1 MEIIQSVTMTTM
13 SSVESTT
20 INLFLDS
27 EFRYVLIP
35 VSYIIFFILGLI
47 SNLYVLFV
55 LRCLH
60 QAKAMGE
67 IHIYMTNLTIAD
79 LLFVC
84 ALPFWID
91 YYMREGD
98 WVYGDFMCRVTG
110 TFFFINTYGTILFL
124 AAISI
129 NRYWAVTRPLDAAS
143 SDHRIRG
150 IIVCI
155 CIWAFIV
162 AMSVPFLVSPG
173 INVHRKNNTDIRR
186 CFEGYQGGTNDKKK
200 KVVVTHFLIIGLF
213 FVVFL
218 LIVMCNILIAR
229 SLIFKNSPQ
238 SESQSSGTQSK
249 KPNLTSTFKRPTGV
263 KRRALQMLLAVVGVF
278 VLCFLPHH
286 VVQGPW
292 VLAVLEIEDGFGHVN
307 YNETTRQLLS
317 DAHQI
322 TLVLM
327 GLNCILDP
335 VVYYFAT
342 GKFRGLI
349 KARIKKL
356 IPCTQ
361 TQSYHLNQP
370 ASPVWTLGGNQRPHI
385 KATKAGRQ
393 DQTPHTERSSVV
405 IA

>member
-1 MEIIQSVTMTTM
+1 MNETTGNTNK
-13 SSVESTT
+13 ST
-20 INLFLDS
+20 FLDS

-35 VSYIIFFILGLI
+35 VFYIIFFILGFI

-55 LRCLH
+55 LRCLR

-98 WVYGDFMCRVTG
+98 WVYGDVMCRVTG
-110 TFFFINTYGTILFL
+110 TFFFTNTYGTILFL

-129 NRYWAVTRPLDAAS
+129 NRCWAVTRPLDAAS
-143 SDHRIRG
+143 SDRRLRG
-150 IIVCI
+150 IIVCFFN
-155 CIWAFIV
+155 WVFVV
-162 AMSVPFLVSPG
+162 AISIPVLITEG
-173 INVHRKNNTDIRR
+173 INVDQKNVRR
-186 CFEGYQGGTNDKKK
+186 CFEGYQNQTKEKKQT
-200 KVVVTHFLIIGLF
+200 VAVTHFLIIGLF
-213 FVVFL
+213 FVVFS
-218 LIVMCNILIAR
+218 LIVICNILIAR
-229 SLIFKNSPQ
+229 VLIYKSSPQ
-238 SESQSSGTQSK
+238 SEIQSSGTQSK
-249 KPNLTSTFKRPTGV
+249 TPNVMSTFKQRAGV

-286 VVQGPW
+286 IVQGPW
-292 VLAVLEIEDGFGHVN
+292 VLAVLEIEDGFGHVK
-307 YNETTRQLLS
+307 YSKTTRQSLS

-342 GKFRGLI
+342 GTFRGLI
-349 KARIKKL
+349 KSHITKL
-356 IPCTQ
+356 ITFTQ

-370 ASPVWTLGGNQRPHI
+370 ASPV
-385 KATKAGRQ
+385 
-393 DQTPHTERSSVV
+393 
-405 IA
+405 

>member
-1 MEIIQSVTMTTM
+1 MTTM

-20 INLFLDS
+20 INSSESLFLDS
-27 EFRYVLIP
+27 PFRYVLIP
-35 VSYIIFFILGLI
+35 VFYIVFFILGFI

-60 QAKAMGE
+60 QAKAIKE

-91 YYMREGD
+91 YYIREGD
-98 WVYGDFMCRVTG
+98 WVYKDMCQVTG

-129 NRYWAVTRPLDAAS
+129 SRCWAVTRPLDAAS
-143 SDHRIRG
+143 SDRRIRG

-155 CIWAFIV
+155 CIWVFV
-162 AMSVPFLVSPG
+162 LAMSVPFLVSPE
-173 INVHRKNNTDIRR
+173 NNENSKNNTDKRR
-186 CFEGYQGGTNDKKK
+186 CFEGYQNESKEKKK
-200 KVVVTHFLIIGLF
+200 TLAVIHFLIIGLF

-218 LIVMCNILIAR
+218 LIVICNILIAR
-229 SLIFKNSPQ
+229 VLIYKNSPQ
-238 SESQSSGTQSK
+238 SKIQSSETESK
-249 KPNLTSTFKRPTGV
+249 TPNVMSTFKQLAGV

-286 VVQGPW
+286 IVQGPW
-292 VLAVLEIEDGFGHVN
+292 VLAVLEIVKYSEA
-307 YNETTRQLLS
+307 TRQSLS

-342 GKFRGLI
+342 GTFRGLI
-349 KARIKKL
+349 KAHFKKL
-356 IPCTQ
+356 ITFTQ
-361 TQSYHLNQP
+361 TQSYHLN
-370 ASPVWTLGGNQRPHI
+370 SGS
-385 KATKAGRQ
+385 KS
-393 DQTPHTERSSVV
+393 ESS
-405 IA
+405 

>member
-1 MEIIQSVTMTTM
+1 MEITQSVTMTTM

-20 INLFLDS
+20 INPFLDS
-27 EFRYVLIP
+27 QFRYVFIP
-35 VSYIIFFILGLI
+35 VFYIIFFILGFI

-55 LRCLH
+55 LCCLR

-110 TFFFINTYGTILFL
+110 TFFFINTYSTILFL

-129 NRYWAVTRPLDAAS
+129 NRCWAVTRPLDAAS
-143 SDHRIRG
+143 SDRRICG

-155 CIWAFIV
+155 CIWVFV
-162 AMSVPFLVSPG
+162 LTMSVPFLVSPG
-173 INVHRKNNTDIRR
+173 INKHSKNNTDIRR
-186 CFEGYQGGTNDKKK
+186 CFEGYQNESKEKKK
-200 KVVVTHFLIIGLF
+200 TVAVTNFLIIGLF
-213 FVVFL
+213 FIVFL

-229 SLIFKNSPQ
+229 VLIYKNSPQ
-238 SESQSSGTQSK
+238 SKIQSSETESK
-249 KPNLTSTFKRPTGV
+249 TPNVTSTFKRPTGV

-286 VVQGPW
+286 IVQGPW
-292 VLAVLEIEDGFGHVN
+292 ALAVLEIEDGFGHVK
-307 YNETTRQLLS
+307 YSETTRQLLS

-349 KARIKKL
+349 KTHIKKL
-356 IPCTQ
+356 ITFTQ
-361 TQSYHLNQP
+361 PQSYHLNQP
-370 ASPVWTLGGNQRPHI
+370 ASPVWILVANQNPPRKP
-385 KATKAGRQ
+385 TKAGVE
-393 DQTPHTERSSVV
+393 DQSQHGGRSSVV

>member
-1 MEIIQSVTMTTM
+1 MTTM

-20 INLFLDS
+20 INSSESLFLDS
-27 EFRYVLIP
+27 PFRYVLIP
-35 VSYIIFFILGLI
+35 VFYIIFFILGFI

-60 QAKAMGE
+60 QAKAIKE

-98 WVYGDFMCRVTG
+98 WVYGDVMCRVTG

-129 NRYWAVTRPLDAAS
+129 NRCWAVTRPLDAAS

-155 CIWAFIV
+155 CIWNQSSFVV
-162 AMSVPFLVSPG
+162 AISIPVLVTEG
-173 INVHRKNNTDIRR
+173 INVDQKNVTR
-186 CFEGYQGGTNDKKK
+186 CFEGYQNQTKEKKHT
-200 KVVVTHFLIIGLF
+200 VAVIHFLIIGLF

-218 LIVMCNILIAR
+218 LIVICNILIAR
-229 SLIFKNSPQ
+229 VLIHKNSPQ
-238 SESQSSGTQSK
+238 SKIQSSETESK
-249 KPNLTSTFKRPTGV
+249 TPNVMSTFKQLAGV
-263 KRRALQMLLAVVGVF
+263 KRRALQMMLAVVGVF

-286 VVQGPW
+286 IVQGPW
-292 VLAVLEIEDGFGHVN
+292 VLAVLQIKDGFGHVK
-307 YNETTRQLLS
+307 YSETTRQSLS

-342 GKFRGLI
+342 GTFRGHI
-349 KARIKKL
+349 KAHITKL
-356 IPCTQ
+356 ITFTQ

-370 ASPVWTLGGNQRPHI
+370 ASPV
-385 KATKAGRQ
+385 
-393 DQTPHTERSSVV
+393 
-405 IA
+405 

>member
-1 MEIIQSVTMTTM
+1 MTQSVTMTTM

-20 INLFLDS
+20 IISTEFLDS
-27 EFRYVLIP
+27 PPRYVFIP
-35 VSYIIFFILGLI
+35 VFYIIFFILGFI

-67 IHIYMTNLTIAD
+67 IHIYMINLTIAD

-91 YYMREGD
+91 YYIREGD
-98 WVYGDFMCRVTG
+98 WVYGDVMCRVTG

-129 NRYWAVTRPLDAAS
+129 NRCWALTRPLDAAS

-150 IIVCI
+150 IIACVF
-155 CIWAFIV
+155 IWAFIV
-162 AMSVPFLVSPG
+162 VMSVPVLVSPG
-173 INVHRKNNTDIRR
+173 INEHRKNNMKILH
-186 CFEGYQGGTNDKKK
+186 CFEGYQNESKEKKK
-200 KVVVTHFLIIGLF
+200 TLAVTHFLIIGLF
-213 FVVFL
+213 FIVFL
-218 LIVMCNILIAR
+218 LIVICNILIAR
-229 SLIFKNSPQ
+229 ILICKNSPQ
-238 SESQSSGTQSK
+238 SEIQSSRTQSK
-249 KPNLTSTFKRPTGV
+249 MPNLTSTFKRPTGV

-286 VVQGPW
+286 IVQGPW
-292 VLAVLEIEDGFGHVN
+292 TLAVLEIVK
-307 YNETTRQLLS
+307 YSETTRKLLS

-349 KARIKKL
+349 KTHITKL
-356 IPCTQ
+356 ITFTQ
-361 TQSYHLNQP
+361 PHLNQP
-370 ASPVWTLGGNQRPHI
+370 ASPVWTLGGNQRSHRKP
-385 KATKAGRQ
+385 TKAGRQ

-405 IA
+405 IT

>member
-1 MEIIQSVTMTTM
+1 CFENNSMNRQK
-13 SSVESTT
+13 
-20 INLFLDS
+20 
-27 EFRYVLIP
+27 FRYVLIP
-35 VSYIIFFILGLI
+35 VSYIVFFILGFI

-55 LRCLH
+55 LRCIH

-91 YYMREGD
+91 YYIREGD
-98 WVYGDFMCRVTG
+98 WVYGDVMCRVTG

-124 AAISI
+124 SAISI

-143 SDHRIRG
+143 SNRRIRG

-155 CIWAFIV
+155 CIWVFVLTI
-162 AMSVPFLVSPG
+162 SVPFLVSPG

-200 KVVVTHFLIIGLF
+200 KVAVTHFLIIGLF

-218 LIVMCNILIAR
+218 LIVICNVLIAQ
-229 SLIFKNSPQ
+229 SLISKNSPQ
-238 SESQSSGTQSK
+238 SE
-249 KPNLTSTFKRPTGV
+249 RV

-286 VVQGPW
+286 IVQGPW
-292 VLAVLEIEDGFGHVN
+292 ALAVLEIEDGFGHMK
-307 YNETTRQLLS
+307 YSETTRQLLN

-342 GKFRGLI
+342 GKFRGQI
-349 KARIKKL
+349 KAHIKKL

-361 TQSYHLNQP
+361 TRKQQQCRQH
-370 ASPVWTLGGNQRPHI
+370 THHI
-385 KATKAGRQ
+385 ITAIIITVV
-393 DQTPHTERSSVV
+393 HT
-405 IA
+405 AHGP

>member
-1 MEIIQSVTMTTM
+1 MNETTGNTNK
-13 SSVESTT
+13 ST
-20 INLFLDS
+20 FLDS
-27 EFRYVLIP
+27 QFRYVLIP
-35 VSYIIFFILGLI
+35 VFYIIFFILGFI

-98 WVYGDFMCRVTG
+98 WVYGDVMCRVAG
-110 TFFFINTYGTILFL
+110 TFFFINTYATILFL
-124 AAISI
+124 SAISI
-129 NRYWAVTRPLDAAS
+129 NRYWAVTRPLDPAS
-143 SDHRIRG
+143 SDRRLRG
-150 IIVCI
+150 IIVCVFN
-155 CIWAFIV
+155 WVFV
-162 AMSVPFLVSPG
+162 LAMSVPYLVG
-173 INVHRKNNTDIRR
+173 EENNVEKKNENGAENITR
-186 CFEGYQGGTNDKKK
+186 CFEGYQNVKKEKKK
-200 KVVVTHFLIIGLF
+200 TVAVTHFLIIGLF

-218 LIVMCNILIAR
+218 LIVICNILIAR
-229 SLIFKNSPQ
+229 VLIYKNSRQ
-238 SESQSSGTQSK
+238 SKIQSSETESK
-249 KPNLTSTFKRPTGV
+249 TPNV
-263 KRRALQMLLAVVGVF
+263 MALQMLLAAVGVF

-286 VVQGPW
+286 IVQGPW
-292 VLAVLEIEDGFGHVN
+292 TLAVLEIEDGFGHVN
-307 YNETTRQLLS
+307 YSETTRQLLS

-342 GKFRGLI
+342 GKFRELI
-349 KARIKKL
+349 KAHVTKL
-356 IPCTQ
+356 ITFTQ

-370 ASPVWTLGGNQRPHI
+370 ASP
-385 KATKAGRQ
+385 A
-393 DQTPHTERSSVV
+393 
-405 IA
+405 

>member
-1 MEIIQSVTMTTM
+1 MTQSVTMTTM

-20 INLFLDS
+20 IISTEFLDS
-27 EFRYVLIP
+27 PPRYVFIP
-35 VSYIIFFILGLI
+35 VFYIIFFILGFI

-91 YYMREGD
+91 YYIREGD
-98 WVYGDFMCRVTG
+98 WVYGDVMCRVAG

-150 IIVCI
+150 IIVCVF
-155 CIWAFIV
+155 IWAFIM
-162 AMSVPFLVSPG
+162 AMSVPFLVTPG
-173 INVHRKNNTDIRR
+173 INKDSKNNMKIFH
-186 CFEGYQGGTNDKKK
+186 CFEGYQNESKEKKK
-200 KVVVTHFLIIGLF
+200 TLAVTHFLIIGLF

-218 LIVMCNILIAR
+218 LIVICNILIAR
-229 SLIFKNSPQ
+229 ILICKNSPQ
-238 SESQSSGTQSK
+238 SESQSSGTESK
-249 KPNLTSTFKRPTGV
+249 MPNLTSS
-263 KRRALQMLLAVVGVF
+263 ALQMLLAVVGVF

-286 VVQGPW
+286 IVQGPW

-307 YNETTRQLLS
+307 YSETTRQLLS

-342 GKFRGLI
+342 GKFRELI
-349 KARIKKL
+349 KAHVTKL
-356 IPCTQ
+356 ITFTQ
-361 TQSYHLNQP
+361 THLNQP
-370 ASPVWTLGGNQRPHI
+370 ASPVCTLGGNQMSHRKP
-385 KATKAGRQ
+385 TKAGRQ
-393 DQTPHTERSSVV
+393 DETPHTERSSVV

>member
-1 MEIIQSVTMTTM
+1 MQIND
-13 SSVESTT
+13 SSYK
-20 INLFLDS
+20 
-27 EFRYVLIP
+27 FRYVFIP
-35 VSYIIFFILGLI
+35 VFYIIFFILGFI

-55 LRCLH
+55 LCCLR

-110 TFFFINTYGTILFL
+110 TFFFINTYSTILFL

-129 NRYWAVTRPLDAAS
+129 NRCWAVTRPLDAAS
-143 SDHRIRG
+143 SDRRICG

-155 CIWAFIV
+155 CIWVFV
-162 AMSVPFLVSPG
+162 LTMSVPFLVSPG
-173 INVHRKNNTDIRR
+173 INKHSKNNTDIRR
-186 CFEGYQGGTNDKKK
+186 CFEGYQNESKEKKK
-200 KVVVTHFLIIGLF
+200 TVAVTNFLIIGLF
-213 FVVFL
+213 FIVFL
-218 LIVMCNILIAR
+218 LIVMCNILI
-229 SLIFKNSPQ
+229 
-238 SESQSSGTQSK
+238 SK
-249 KPNLTSTFKRPTGV
+249 TPNVTSTFKRPTGV

-286 VVQGPW
+286 IVQGPW
-292 VLAVLEIEDGFGHVN
+292 ALAVLEIVN
-307 YNETTRQLLS
+307 YSETTRKLLS
-317 DAHQI
+317 DTHQI

-349 KARIKKL
+349 KAHIKK
-356 IPCTQ
+356 IITCTQ
-361 TQSYHLNQP
+361 TQKISLIQHFEPNPISDKIL
-370 ASPVWTLGGNQRPHI
+370 SIL
-385 KATKAGRQ
+385 
-393 DQTPHTERSSVV
+393 
-405 IA
+405 

>member
-1 MEIIQSVTMTTM
+1 MV
-13 SSVESTT
+13 STT
-20 INLFLDS
+20 INPFLDS
-27 EFRYVLIP
+27 QFRYVLIP
-35 VSYIIFFILGLI
+35 VSYIVFFILGFI

-55 LRCLH
+55 LRCIH

-91 YYMREGD
+91 YYIREGD
-98 WVYGDFMCRVTG
+98 WVYGDIMCRVTG

-124 AAISI
+124 SAISI

-143 SDHRIRG
+143 SNRRIRG

-155 CIWAFIV
+155 CIWVFVLTI
-162 AMSVPFLVSPG
+162 SVPFLVSPG
-173 INVHRKNNTDIRR
+173 INVHRKNNTDICR

-200 KVVVTHFLIIGLF
+200 KVAVTHFLIIGLF

-218 LIVMCNILIAR
+218 LIVICNVLIAQR
-229 SLIFKNSPQ
+229 
-238 SESQSSGTQSK
+238 TQSK
-249 KPNLTSTFKRPTGV
+249 K
-263 KRRALQMLLAVVGVF
+263 ALQMLLAVVGVF

-286 VVQGPW
+286 IVQGPW
-292 VLAVLEIEDGFGHVN
+292 ALAVLEIEDGFGHVK
-307 YNETTRQLLS
+307 YSETTRQLLN

-349 KARIKKL
+349 KAHIKKL

-361 TQSYHLNQP
+361 TRSYHLNQP
-370 ASPVWTLGGNQRPHI
+370 ASPLKTSTVLYLWPIPLTDLYL
-385 KATKAGRQ
+385 
-393 DQTPHTERSSVV
+393 
-405 IA
+405 